1 MNRKLHNSLMAL
13 STTGLLLVLGLMAAT
28 PVVRPATMATIQV
41 TPARAE
47 VAVAESRGDEID
59 SEIDARIESAIDA
72 RARAFETEF
81 RNASDAHQAIAATA
95 AFVAET
101 ATEAALTA
109 ALAELQAKEPA
120 AETEAPAREA
130 PRRHRSARSAL
141 ALPYFSFAR
150 GLRGGNG
157 D

>member
-13 STTGLLLVLGLMAAT
+13 STTGLLLVVGLMAAT
-28 PVVRPATMATIQV
+28 PAVGPTAMATTDAPIHV
-41 TPARAE
+41 VPA
-47 VAVAESRGDEID
+47 VAVSRTDTID
-59 SEIDARIESAIDA
+59 SAIDARIESAIDA
-72 RARAFETEF
+72 RAKAFEEEF
-81 RNASDAHQAIAATA
+81 RNAGDARQAIAVTA

-120 AETEAPAREA
+120 AEVEAPARETS
-130 PRRHRSARSAL
+130 RKRRSARSAL